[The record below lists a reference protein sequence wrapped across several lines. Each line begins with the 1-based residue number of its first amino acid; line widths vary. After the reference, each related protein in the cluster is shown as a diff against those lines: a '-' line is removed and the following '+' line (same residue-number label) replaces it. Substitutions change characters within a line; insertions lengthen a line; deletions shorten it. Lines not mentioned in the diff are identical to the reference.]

1 LGNAQR
7 KNTRN
12 PTISFPS
19 LGQGERRSV
28 PLINL
33 KIMVSDRHLGMP
45 MTVTSDKGGEVGLL
59 ISLVT
64 TMRYEKLQICYLLF
78 VLILYKGIT
87 SSRFYQRAIF
97 PHSKPLKAH
106 ITSLVNVDG
115 DQFGRK
121 NSETLPM
128 SIKQER
134 LRQATSRATP
144 FICAFICFIEP
155 IIFIDTIIPAVQFPR
170 GSGVNLFKRNLTTF
184 STRIKSIGFENNE
197 AFSYQVVL
205 VELISTPKGNSMAI
219 ESRIVS
225 SRSTKRLLE
234 SFFKNTISP
243 SFLCLGHQRT
253 LCYVEISTMQS
264 AAQAYIH
271 VLAGRFS

>member
-1 LGNAQR
+1 
-7 KNTRN
+7 
-12 PTISFPS
+12 
-19 LGQGERRSV
+19 
-28 PLINL
+28 
-33 KIMVSDRHLGMP
+33 M
-45 MTVTSDKGGEVGLL
+45 
-59 ISLVT
+59 
-64 TMRYEKLQICYLLF
+64 LF

-97 PHSKPLKAH
+97 LHSKPLKAH

-121 NSETLPM
+121 NWETLPM

-144 FICAFICFIEP
+144 FICFIEP
-155 IIFIDTIIPAVQFPR
+155 IIFVDTIIPAVQFPR

-205 VELISTPKGNSMAI
+205 VALISTPKGNSMAI

-225 SRSTKRLLE
+225 SRSMKRLLE

-253 LCYVEISTMQS
+253 LCYVEISTMQL

>member
-1 LGNAQR
+1 M
-7 KNTRN
+7 
-12 PTISFPS
+12 
-19 LGQGERRSV
+19 
-28 PLINL
+28 INL

-45 MTVTSDKGGEVGLL
+45 MTVTSDKGGEVRLL

-134 LRQATSRATP
+134 LRQATSRAHIGQSTNTKP
-144 FICAFICFIEP
+144 YGRDGSDSVTHGTDQTSPIE
-155 IIFIDTIIPAVQFPR
+155 
-170 GSGVNLFKRNLTTF
+170 
-184 STRIKSIGFENNE
+184 
-197 AFSYQVVL
+197 Y
-205 VELISTPKGNSMAI
+205 
-219 ESRIVS
+219 
-225 SRSTKRLLE
+225 LL
-234 SFFKNTISP
+234 
-243 SFLCLGHQRT
+243 
-253 LCYVEISTMQS
+253 
-264 AAQAYIH
+264 
-271 VLAGRFS
+271 